1 MSDLMTLIESAPYL
15 GNGHLHVCGSKGLS
29 ISNIGYTMLHYAKHT
44 FTLSNI
50 FHVPHITKPL
60 LFVHKFCCDNNV
72 YFEFHTFVF
81 YVKGLTTKAVLL
93 SNESNNGLYVL
104 SESYATSI
112 P

>member
-1 MSDLMTLIESAPYL
+1 
-15 GNGHLHVCGSKGLS
+15 
-29 ISNIGYTMLHYAKHT
+29 MLHFAQHT

-50 FHVPHITKPL
+50 LHVPYITKPL
-60 LFVHKFCCDNNV
+60 LSVHKFYRDNNV

-93 SNESNNGLYVL
+93 SGQSNNGLYVL
-104 SESYATSI
+104 PESYATSI